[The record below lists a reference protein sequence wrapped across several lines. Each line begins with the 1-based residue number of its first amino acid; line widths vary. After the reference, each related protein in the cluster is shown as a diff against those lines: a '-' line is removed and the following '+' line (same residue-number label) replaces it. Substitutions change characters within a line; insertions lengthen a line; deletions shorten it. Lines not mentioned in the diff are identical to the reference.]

1 MHPWIDEGETPL
13 PALPQLKPWYRQA
26 AVDGSLVLEHGQS
39 AVVFGGAAATR
50 LLPALLPLLDG
61 SRPVAAI
68 VDELGPAA
76 EPAVLNAL
84 RLLQRRGLLLE
95 GDGAG
100 DEADAAT
107 LFLAAAGR
115 GVTAAAVRDTL
126 ARADVAVMGGAP
138 VAAAIADLLRRSG
151 ARRAV
156 QTGWDVAN
164 GGDTSFVVAVP
175 AADEL
180 EEVAAWNR
188 EAVAAG
194 VPWLQVLPFDGRMAA
209 VGPLYV
215 PGESCCHACYCSRRA
230 AASGYGA
237 EFRALEE
244 VPTRAGSTPAFDAVI
259 AGVAAGLALRWLAH
273 RDHYLP
279 GVFYACEPAGTA
291 LTQHRVFRVPRCPV
305 CSPARDAAPPLPW
318 FKEVGAGGL
327 AEAAV
332 SAAAGPE
339 AAG

>member
-1 MHPWIDEGETPL
+1 MHPWIDEGEAPL
-13 PALPQLKPWYRQA
+13 PALPQLKPWYRRA

-39 AVVFGGAAATR
+39 AVVFGGAAALR

-61 SRPVAAI
+61 TRPVPAI
-68 VDELGPAA
+68 VDELGAAA

-84 RLLQRRGLLLE
+84 RLLHRRGLLLD

-100 DEADAAT
+100 DGDADAAT

-115 GVTAAAVRDTL
+115 GVTAAGVRDAL
-126 ARADVAVMGGAP
+126 AGAEVAVVGASP
-138 VAAAIADLLRRSG
+138 VAASVAELLRRSG
-151 ARRAV
+151 AGRAE
-156 QTGWDVAN
+156 QAGWDVATD
-164 GGDTSFVVAVP
+164 GEAPFVVAVP

-180 EEVAAWNR
+180 DALAAWNR
-188 EAVAAG
+188 SAVAAG
-194 VPWLQVLPFDGRMAA
+194 APWLQVLPFDGRIAA

-215 PGESCCHACYCSRRA
+215 PGESSCYECYRSRRA

-237 EFRALEE
+237 EFRALDE
-244 VPTRAGSTPAFDAVI
+244 VPTRAGSTPAFDAVV

-279 GVFYACEPAGTA
+279 GVFYACEAGGTA
-291 LTQHRVFRVPRCPV
+291 LTQHRVFRVPRCAI
-305 CSPARDAAPPLPW
+305 CSPVRDAAPPLPW
-318 FKEVGAGGL
+318 FKEVAAGGV

-332 SAAAGPE
+332 LE
-339 AAG
+339 ATA